1 MTRGDRAPAAEDHSP
16 ATPLARPPRLRPGSR
31 VAVVAPS
38 GPVPADRLEEGLA
51 VLRDWGLEPV
61 VGAHA
66 RDTHP
71 ELDHLAGLDAD
82 RAADLQEAWCDPSV
96 DAVLCARGGYG
107 AHRMVDLVDWAAIRA
122 AGPKAF
128 VGYSDITVLHEAFA
142 LRAGFSTLHGP
153 MVATETFLK
162 DAPTREH
169 LRATLFAPETVRT
182 LGLETAGTLVPGRAR
197 GVLYGGC
204 VSLLAADNGTPGGRT
219 HGRGGLLV
227 IEDTGEEPYR
237 LDGILTRLLRSGA
250 LDAVAG
256 VACGSWQECGPYE
269 KIRAVLV
276 DRLGPLGIPV
286 VEELGFG
293 HGPTALT
300 IPLGVSAV
308 LDAPAD
314 GGRCTLT
321 VEAPA
326 LR

>member
-1 MTRGDRAPAAEDHSP
+1 MIREDRGP
-16 ATPLARPPRLRPGSR
+16 ATVLARPPRLRPGSR

-51 VLRDWGLEPV
+51 ILRDWGLDPV
-61 VGAHA
+61 VGAHV
-66 RDTHP
+66 RTVHP
-71 ELDHLAGLDAD
+71 ELDYLAGSDAG
-82 RAADLQEAWCDPSV
+82 RAEDFERAWCDPSV
-96 DAVLCARGGYG
+96 EAVLCARGGYG
-107 AHRMVDLVDWAAIRA
+107 AHRMVDLVDWAAVRA
-122 AGPKAF
+122 AGPKVF
-128 VGYSDITVLHEAFA
+128 VGYSDITVLHEALA
-142 LRAGFSTLHGP
+142 LRAGFATLHGP
-153 MVATETFLK
+153 MVATEAFLK
-162 DAPTREH
+162 DAATREH
-169 LRATLFAPETVRT
+169 LRATLFAPETVTT
-182 LGLETAGTLVPGRAR
+182 LGLESAGALFPGRAR

-204 VSLLAADNGTPGGRT
+204 VSLLAAGTGTPGGRT
-219 HGRGGLLV
+219 HARGGLLV

-250 LDAVAG
+250 LDGVAG

-269 KIRAVLV
+269 KIRAVLA

-300 IPLGVSAV
+300 IPLGVPAT

>member
-1 MTRGDRAPAAEDHSP
+1 MTRADHGPAV
-16 ATPLARPPRLRPGSR
+16 PLARPRRLRPGSR

-38 GPVPADRLEEGLA
+38 GPVPADRLEKGLA

-61 VGAHA
+61 VGAHVL
-66 RDTHP
+66 TVHP
-71 ELDHLAGLDAD
+71 QLDYLAGPDAG
-82 RAADLQEAWCDPSV
+82 RAADLERAWCDPSV
-96 DAVLCARGGYG
+96 EAVFCARGGYG
-107 AHRMVDLVDWAAIRA
+107 AHRMVDLVDWAAVRA
-122 AGPKAF
+122 AGPKVF

-142 LRAGFSTLHGP
+142 LRAGFATLHGP
-153 MVATETFLK
+153 MVATETFLD
-162 DAPTREH
+162 DAATREH
-169 LRATLFAPETVRT
+169 LRATLFAPETVTT
-182 LGLETAGTLVPGRAR
+182 LGLDSAGPLVPGRAR

-204 VSLLAADNGTPGGRT
+204 VSLLAAGTGAPGGRA
-219 HGRGGLLV
+219 HARGGLLV

-250 LDAVAG
+250 LDSVAG

-269 KIRAVLV
+269 KIRAVLA

-293 HGPTALT
+293 HGATALT
-300 IPLGVSAV
+300 IPLGVPAV

-321 VEAPA
+321 VDTPA

>member
-1 MTRGDRAPAAEDHSP
+1 MTPEHHAPATA
-16 ATPLARPPRLRPGSR
+16 LARPPRLRPGSR

-38 GPVPADRLEEGLA
+38 GPVPADRLEAGLG
-51 VLRDWGLEPV
+51 VLRGWGLDPV
-61 VGAHA
+61 VGPHVG
-66 RDTHP
+66 DIHP
-71 ELDHLAGLDAD
+71 ELDYLAGTDAD
-82 RAADLQEAWCDPSV
+82 RAADLQAAWCDPLV
-96 DAVLCARGGYG
+96 EAVLCARGGYG
-107 AHRMVDLVDWAAIRA
+107 AHRMVDLLDWAAIRA

-153 MVATETFLK
+153 MAATESFLG
-162 DAPTREH
+162 DPATREH
-169 LRATLFAPETVRT
+169 LRATLLEPETVRT
-182 LGLETAGTLVPGRAR
+182 LGLETAATLVPGRAR

-204 VSLLAADNGTPGGRT
+204 VSLLAAVTGAPHART
-219 HGRGGLLV
+219 HARGGLLV
-227 IEDTGEEPYR
+227 IEDTGEGPYR
-237 LDGILTRLLRSGA
+237 LDGILTRLLRSGV
-250 LDAVAG
+250 LEGLAG
-256 VACGSWQECGPYE
+256 VVCGSWQGCGPYA
-269 KIRAVLV
+269 KIRAVLA

>member
-1 MTRGDRAPAAEDHSP
+1 MTVAPSRTAPAD
-16 ATPLARPPRLRPGSR
+16 RPSRLRPGSR

-38 GPVPADRLEEGLA
+38 GPVPADRLEAGLG
-51 VLRDWGLEPV
+51 VLREWGLEPV
-61 VGAHA
+61 VAPHV
-66 RDTHP
+66 RDVHP
-71 ELDHLAGLDAD
+71 ELDYLAGTDAD
-82 RAADLQEAWCDPSV
+82 RAADLQAAWCDPAV

-107 AHRMVDLVDWAAIRA
+107 AHRMVDLVDWAAVRA

-142 LRAGFSTLHGP
+142 LRAGFATLHGP
-153 MVATETFLK
+153 MVATEAFLK
-162 DAPTREH
+162 DEPTREH
-169 LRATLFAPETVRT
+169 LRATLFEPETVLT
-182 LGLETAGTLVPGRAR
+182 LGLDTAAALVPGRAR

-204 VSLLAADNGTPGGRT
+204 VSLLAADAGTPHSRT
-219 HGRGGLLV
+219 DARGGLLV

-250 LDAVAG
+250 LEG
-256 VACGSWQECGPYE
+256 VSGVVCGSWQECGPYE
-269 KIRAVLV
+269 KIRAVLA
-276 DRLGPLGIPV
+276 DRFGPLGIPV
-286 VEELGFG
+286 IEELGFG

-300 IPLGVSAV
+300 LPLGVEAV

-321 VEAPA
+321 VEVPA

>member
-1 MTRGDRAPAAEDHSP
+1 MTGEDRAPAAGGHGP
-16 ATPLARPPRLRPGSR
+16 AAPLARPTRLRPGSR

-51 VLRDWGLEPV
+51 VLRGWGLEPV
-61 VGAHA
+61 VGAHVREA
-66 RDTHP
+66 HP
-71 ELDHLAGLDAD
+71 ELDYLAGSDAD
-82 RAADLQEAWCDPSV
+82 RAADLRQAWCDPSV

-169 LRATLFAPETVRT
+169 LRATLFEPETVRT
-182 LGLETAGTLVPGRAR
+182 LGLESAGALVPGRAR

-204 VSLLAADNGTPGGRT
+204 VSLLAADHGTPGGRT
-219 HGRGGLLV
+219 NGRGGLLV

-269 KIRAVLV
+269 KIRAVLA

-321 VEAPA
+321 VETPA

>member
-1 MTRGDRAPAAEDHSP
+1 MTREQHGR

-61 VGAHA
+61 VGPHVQ
-66 RDTHP
+66 DTHP
-71 ELDHLAGLDAD
+71 ALDYLAGADAD

-107 AHRMVDLVDWAAIRA
+107 AHRMVDLVDWAAIRT

-142 LRAGFSTLHGP
+142 RRAGFSTLHGP
-153 MVATETFLK
+153 MVATETFLT
-162 DAPTREH
+162 DAATREH

-182 LGLETAGTLVPGRAR
+182 LGLESAGTLVPGRAR

-204 VSLLAADNGTPGGRT
+204 VSLLADDAGTPGGRT
-219 HGRGGLLV
+219 RTRSGLLV
-227 IEDTGEEPYR
+227 IEDTGEKPYR
-237 LDGILTRLLRSGA
+237 LDGNLTRLLRSGA
-250 LDAVAG
+250 LDGVAG
-256 VACGSWQECGPYE
+256 VACGSWRECGPYE
-269 KIRAVLV
+269 KIRSVLA

-293 HGPTALT
+293 HSATALT
-300 IPLGVSAV
+300 IPLGLPAV

>member
-1 MTRGDRAPAAEDHSP
+1 MAPWRTAPAD
-16 ATPLARPPRLRPGSR
+16 RPSRLRPGSR

-38 GPVPADRLEEGLA
+38 GPVPADRLEAGLG
-51 VLRDWGLEPV
+51 VLRAWGLEPV
-61 VGAHA
+61 VAPHVL
-66 RDTHP
+66 DVHP
-71 ELDHLAGLDAD
+71 ELDYLAGTDAD
-82 RAADLQEAWCDPSV
+82 RAADLQAAWCDPAV
-96 DAVLCARGGYG
+96 DAVICARGGYG
-107 AHRMVDLVDWAAIRA
+107 AHRMVDLVDWAAVRA

-142 LRAGFSTLHGP
+142 LRAGFATLHGP
-153 MVATETFLK
+153 MVATEAFLK

-169 LRATLFAPETVRT
+169 LRATLFEPETVLT
-182 LGLETAGTLVPGRAR
+182 LGLDTAAALVPGRAR

-204 VSLLAADNGTPGGRT
+204 VSLLAADAGTPHARNGA
-219 HGRGGLLV
+219 RGGLLV

-250 LDAVAG
+250 LEG
-256 VACGSWQECGPYE
+256 VSGVVCGSWQECGPYE
-269 KIRAVLV
+269 KIRAVLA
-276 DRLGPLGIPV
+276 DRFGPLGIPV
-286 VEELGFG
+286 IEELGFG

-300 IPLGVSAV
+300 VPLGVEAV

-321 VEAPA
+321 VETPA

>member
-1 MTRGDRAPAAEDHSP
+1 MTRADPGP

-61 VGAHA
+61 VGPHVL
-66 RDTHP
+66 DGHP
-71 ELDHLAGLDAD
+71 ELDYLAGADAD
-82 RAADLQEAWCDPSV
+82 RAADLQQAWCDPSV
-96 DAVLCARGGYG
+96 EAVLCARGGYG
-107 AHRMVDLVDWAAIRA
+107 AHRMVDLMDWAAIRA

-142 LRAGFSTLHGP
+142 LRSGFATLHGP
-153 MVATETFLK
+153 MVATETFLQ
-162 DAPTREH
+162 DAASREH
-169 LRATLFAPETVRT
+169 LRATLFEPETVRT
-182 LGLETAGTLVPGRAR
+182 LGLESAAPLAPGRAR
-197 GVLYGGC
+197 GILYGGC
-204 VSLLAADNGTPGGRT
+204 VSLLAADTNTPGGRT
-219 HGRGGLLV
+219 RGRGGLLV
-227 IEDTGEEPYR
+227 IEDTGEQPYR
-237 LDGILTRLLRSGA
+237 LDGFLTRLLRTGA
-250 LDAVAG
+250 LDGVAG

-269 KIRAVLV
+269 KIRAVLA

-300 IPLGVSAV
+300 IPLGVPAV

>member
-1 MTRGDRAPAAEDHSP
+1 MTRQDPGT
-16 ATPLARPPRLRPGSR
+16 ATPLARPARLRPGSR

-61 VGAHA
+61 VGPHV
-66 RDTHP
+66 RSTHP
-71 ELDHLAGLDAD
+71 ELDYLAGTDAD
-82 RAADLQEAWCDPSV
+82 RAADLGAAWCDPSV
-96 DAVLCARGGYG
+96 EAVFCARGGFG

-122 AGPKAF
+122 AGPKVF

-142 LRAGFSTLHGP
+142 LRAGFATLHGP

-169 LRATLFAPETVRT
+169 LRATLFEPESART
-182 LGLETAGTLVPGRAR
+182 LGLASAGALVPGRAE

-204 VSLLAADNGTPGGRT
+204 VSLLAADTGTPGGRS
-219 HGRGGLLV
+219 HARGNLLV

-250 LDAVAG
+250 LAGVAG

-269 KIRAVLV
+269 RIRAVLA

-293 HGPTALT
+293 HGTTALT
-300 IPLGVSAV
+300 IPLGLPAV

-326 LR
+326 LL

>member
-1 MTRGDRAPAAEDHSP
+1 MTRADHGPAV
-16 ATPLARPPRLRPGSR
+16 PLARPPRLRPGSR

-38 GPVPADRLEEGLA
+38 GPVPADRLEKGLA
-51 VLRDWGLEPV
+51 VLRAWGLEPV
-61 VGAHA
+61 VGAHVL
-66 RDTHP
+66 TVHP
-71 ELDHLAGLDAD
+71 ELDYLAGPDTG
-82 RAADLQEAWCDPSV
+82 RAADLERAWCDPSV
-96 DAVLCARGGYG
+96 DAVFCARGGYG
-107 AHRMVDLVDWAAIRA
+107 AHRMVDLVDWAAVRA

-142 LRAGFSTLHGP
+142 LRAGFATLHGP
-153 MVATETFLK
+153 MVATETFLD
-162 DAPTREH
+162 DAATREH
-169 LRATLFAPETVRT
+169 LRATLFAPETVTT
-182 LGLETAGTLVPGRAR
+182 LGLESAGSLVPGRAR

-204 VSLLAADNGTPGGRT
+204 VSLLAAGTGAPGGRA
-219 HGRGGLLV
+219 HARGGLLV

-250 LDAVAG
+250 LDSVAG

-269 KIRAVLV
+269 KIRAVLA

-293 HGPTALT
+293 HGATALT
-300 IPLGVSAV
+300 IPLGVPAV

-321 VEAPA
+321 VDTPA